1 MRGCATVR
9 LDGAL
14 TTMPSLCWAASGTA
28 ATKAALASAAPKRN
42 ERDITTPF
50 RCLYVSLPPQR
61 PTPRTG
67 AQPRQ
72 RLVADVVVPTGDL
85 DLRTSYGRTLLDR
98 RVRVAA
104 DEACDQLD
112 GLESTGVGA
121 SMNADMGDCRLQARK
136 NAEPLMRRV
145 ILASL

>member
-1 MRGCATVR
+1 MSRSVLFG
-9 LDGAL
+9 
-14 TTMPSLCWAASGTA
+14 
-28 ATKAALASAAPKRN
+28 AALASAAFVAAVPLAAQQS
-42 ERDITTPF
+42 DGIV
-50 RCLYVSLPPQR
+50 VSAPSGRTVEQ
-61 PTPRTG
+61 PRTG

>member
-1 MRGCATVR
+1 MSRSVLFG
-9 LDGAL
+9 
-14 TTMPSLCWAASGTA
+14 
-28 ATKAALASAAPKRN
+28 AALASAAFVAAMPLVAQQS
-42 ERDITTPF
+42 DGIV
-50 RCLYVSLPPQR
+50 VSAPSGRTVEQ
-61 PTPRTG
+61 PRTG